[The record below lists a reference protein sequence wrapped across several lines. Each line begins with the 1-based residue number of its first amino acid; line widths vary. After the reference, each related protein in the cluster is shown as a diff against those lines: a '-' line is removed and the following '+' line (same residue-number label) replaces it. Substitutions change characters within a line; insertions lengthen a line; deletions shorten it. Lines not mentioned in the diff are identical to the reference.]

1 MTRRSITMPPP
12 ENDHL
17 IVLPND
23 KPTSGTCTV
32 CKKKVRLTPIS
43 TCCFHPGL
51 GARKC
56 DGSFEFP
63 QEHECNQEEEKPKV
77 VDSKEEPKSPVTRY
91 GTCPICN
98 QQVPFSDFPGFTDRL
113 LQHEVVIEDV
123 TFKCEG
129 TDYPIE
135 FKERGKEVQP
145 PKEVKDLPRGT
156 TVTQLPPKPQP
167 KQHKMFTFRL
177 SLSFDKEIE
186 IYHMN
191 DDGVFKFIGN
201 SVSGDVWATVQNLYT
216 LFGKRNIEVQIEIG
230 GF

>member
-1 MTRRSITMPPP
+1 MTRRSITLPPP

-17 IVLPND
+17 IVAPND

-63 QEHECNQEEEKPKV
+63 QEHECNQEKEKPEV
-77 VDSKEEPKSPVTRY
+77 ADSKEEPKSPVTRY

-98 QQVPFSDFPGFTDRL
+98 QQVPFSDYPGFTDRL

-135 FKERGKEVQP
+135 FKERGKNVQP
-145 PKEVKDLPRGT
+145 PKEVKDLTRGT
-156 TVTQLPPKPQP
+156 TVTQLPPEPQP
-167 KQHKMFTFRL
+167 KQHKMYKFKLIRNFEGIL
-177 SLSFDKEIE
+177 EV
-186 IYHMN
+186 YHLDADN
-191 DDGVFKFIGN
+191 NYWYVGD
-201 SVSGDVWATVQNLYT
+201 STTTDVWDTQSHLGR
-216 LFGKRNIEVQIEIG
+216 LFGFKNIEVVIEKE
-230 GF
+230 